1 MILYRLPISIKPY
14 FRFVDK
20 SKSEQPNYISIAKL
34 DGCYSM
40 GIGMS
45 PDDDGKHLV
54 SIGDGC
60 AYTGTVLHEFMHAIG
75 KKCLA

>member
-1 MILYRLPISIKPY
+1 
-14 FRFVDK
+14 
-20 SKSEQPNYISIAKL
+20 
-34 DGCYSM
+34 
-40 GIGMS
+40 MS

-75 KKCLA
+75 KKCLTKKGNIVILLSNGLCR